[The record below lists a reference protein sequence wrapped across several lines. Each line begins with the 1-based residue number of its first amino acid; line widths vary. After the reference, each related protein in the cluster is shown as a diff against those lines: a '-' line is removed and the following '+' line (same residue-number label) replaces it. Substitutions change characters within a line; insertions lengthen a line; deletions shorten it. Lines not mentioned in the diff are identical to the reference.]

1 MSTGR
6 VYTITI
12 SGVAS
17 PAAAFDFVEIS
28 PAANKP
34 VRIRRIRIAQTS
46 EPTTEEEQL
55 AITVVRGHTTSGS
68 GGDTTPDGGALSPSD
83 AAAGYTAETMNTT
96 IASAGTAVNLVED
109 AWNTRAGYDM
119 AFAPEEAPECING
132 VLLVIRSAAPADAVT
147 IRATVW
153 VEELS

>member
-1 MSTGR
+1 MSHGR

-28 PAANKP
+28 PAANKII
-34 VRIRRIRIAQTS
+34 RIRRIRIAQTS

-55 AITVVRGHTTSGS
+55 AITVIRGHTTSGS
-68 GGDTTPDGGALSPSD
+68 GGDTTPDGGVLAASD
-83 AAAGYTAETMNTT
+83 AASGYTAETMNTT
-96 IASAGTAVNLVED
+96 IASSGTPINLVED

-119 AFAPEEAPECING
+119 AFAPEESPECING
-132 VLLVIRSAAPADAVT
+132 VLIVVRSSAPADAIT
-147 IRATVW
+147 IRGTIW
-153 VEELS
+153 VEEV